1 MGMTELSAEFLS
13 WADKQKIKEA
23 IQEVRARPT
32 HLHSII
38 KCKQCLEP
46 KSASNFTVVNNT
58 YEGKAETAAQFYYLK
73 TCKKCMNYN
82 NRIKLRQK
90 MRANKLHPNSEY
102 ARRLNI

>member
-1 MGMTELSAEFLS
+1 MTESLAVFND
-13 WADKQKIKEA
+13 WAAKQKIKEA

-58 YEGKAETAAQFYYLK
+58 YEGKAETSAQFYYLK

-82 NRIKLRQK
+82 NRIKFRQK
-90 MRANKLHPNSEY
+90 LRAGKLHPNSEY

>member
-1 MGMTELSAEFLS
+1 MTESLAVFND
-13 WADKQKIKEA
+13 WAAKQKIKEA

-90 MRANKLHPNSEY
+90 LRANKLNKNSEY
-102 ARRLNI
+102 ARGMV